1 MAFPLTTNSQRSEPY
16 ARHQNRTIGIYV
28 NTSCISHNLEV
39 FLILNGPTINVLSTE
54 GSQGFITITLPIK
67 HLVYITPFQILHK
80 NCFQFLLGITVVP
93 KERKSNVYAFI
104 YLFFSGGGG
113 VGKEGAFQAMRN
125 TGSGADFDR
134 SKYQFGE
141 STFFDF
147 GSLPSA
153 LPK

>member
-1 MAFPLTTNSQRSEPY
+1 MFM
-16 ARHQNRTIGIYV
+16 
-28 NTSCISHNLEV
+28 
-39 FLILNGPTINVLSTE
+39 
-54 GSQGFITITLPIK
+54 
-67 HLVYITPFQILHK
+67 HL
-80 NCFQFLLGITVVP
+80 
-93 KERKSNVYAFI
+93 FI
-104 YLFFSGGGG
+104 YFFRGGG